1 MFRSARLKLTLFY
14 LAALLL
20 FSLAS
25 TNIVRLL
32 AENQYNQSDAA
43 QRGEVKQLFLHGFGF
58 ESPPPYG
65 TNMFKFNSVQDT
77 QTAIANQHLAR
88 ELIWINVSALVI
100 GGLFSY
106 WFAGRTLHPIEEAH
120 KAQARFAS
128 DASHELR
135 TPLTNMKVENEVFLR
150 QKSFS
155 AGEARELIMSN
166 LEEVERLENLSSS
179 LLDLTRYNQT
189 PLKLSSLAAEEL
201 VSEAVTR
208 AEKYARV
215 KKVTITKKV
224 PGAYVEGHHD
234 SLLQLIGIILDNAVK
249 YGPDDGTVSVEGKS
263 DSSHY
268 VVSIVDQGPGI
279 ASTDL
284 PHIFDRLYRGDKAR
298 SSKVSGYGLGLALA
312 QEIAE
317 ANHITITVRNNKSGG
332 ARFELN
338 FNIAK

>member
-32 AENQYNQSDAA
+32 AESEFDHSDAA
-43 QRGEVKQLFLHGFGF
+43 QHSEVEHLFSRGFDFST
-58 ESPPPYG
+58 SPPHS
-65 TNMFKFNSVQDT
+65 MFQYNSVQQA
-77 QTAIANQHLAR
+77 QTLLAKEQLAR
-88 ELIWINVSALVI
+88 ELIWINIGALVI

-135 TPLTNMKVENEVFLR
+135 TPLTNMKIEDEVFLR
-150 QKSFS
+150 QKHFTET
-155 AGEARELIMSN
+155 EARELISSN
-166 LEEVERLENLSSS
+166 LEEVERLENLSTS

-189 PLKLSSLAAEEL
+189 PLQLKPLVAESLVA
-201 VSEAVTR
+201 EAVTR
-208 AEKYARV
+208 AERHAKARQV
-215 KKVTITKKV
+215 SIMQQVA
-224 PGAYVEGHHD
+224 PARVEGHYD
-234 SLLQLIGIILDNAVK
+234 SMLQLIGIILDNAIK
-249 YGPDDGTVSVEGKS
+249 YGPEKGTVAVDGRLH
-263 DSSHY
+263 DSQY
-268 VVSIVDQGPGI
+268 VVAITDQGPGI
-279 ASTDL
+279 APSDL

-312 QEIAE
+312 REIAE
-317 ANHITITVRNNKSGG
+317 ANHITITVRNNKGGG
-332 ARFELN
+332 AHFELN
-338 FNIAK
+338 LNVAK

>member
-14 LAALLL
+14 LAALLC

-32 AENQYNQSDAA
+32 AESQYSHSDAA
-43 QRGEVKQLFLHGFGF
+43 QRGAVKQLFLHEFGF
-58 ESPPPYG
+58 STSPPPSG
-65 TNMFKFNSVQDT
+65 NMFKFYSIQDA
-77 QTAIANQHLAR
+77 QTALAKEQLAR
-88 ELIWINVSALVI
+88 ELIWINVGALVI
-100 GGLFSY
+100 GGLLSY

-150 QKSFS
+150 QKHFS
-155 AGEARELIMSN
+155 EGEARDLIASN

-189 PLKLSSLAAEEL
+189 PLKLISLDVESL
-201 VSEAVTR
+201 LSEAITR
-208 AEKYARV
+208 TAKHAKARH
-215 KKVTITKKV
+215 VTITKQL
-224 PGAYVEGHHD
+224 PAAHVEGHHD
-234 SLLQLIGIILDNAVK
+234 SLVQLAGIILDNALK
-249 YGPDDGTVSVEGKS
+249 YGPEGGTVTVTGKT
-263 DSSHY
+263 DGNRY
-268 VVSIVDQGPGI
+268 VVSVVDEGPGI
-279 ASTDL
+279 DPADL

-317 ANHITITVRNNKSGG
+317 ANHITITVRNNKGGG
-332 ARFELN
+332 ACFELN
-338 FNIAK
+338 LNVAK

>member
-14 LAALLL
+14 LAALLV

-32 AENQYNQSDAA
+32 AESQYSQSDAA

-58 ESPPPYG
+58 GTAPPG
-65 TNMFKFNSVQDT
+65 NMFKYYSVQDA
-77 QTAIANQHLAR
+77 QTDIANQHLVR
-88 ELIWINVSALVI
+88 ELIWINVGALIV
-100 GGLFSY
+100 GGLLSY

-150 QKSFS
+150 QRHFS
-155 AGEARELIMSN
+155 EGEARELIGSN

-179 LLDLTRYNQT
+179 LLDLTRYGQT
-189 PLKLSSLAAEEL
+189 PLKLTPLAVEPL
-201 VSEAVTR
+201 VTEAITRSERHAKAKRVT
-208 AEKYARV
+208 
-215 KKVTITKKV
+215 VTKQLPEAHI
-224 PGAYVEGHHD
+224 EGHHD
-234 SLLQLIGIILDNAVK
+234 SLLQLVGIVLDNAIK
-249 YGPDDGTVSVEGKS
+249 YGPEGGTVAVQGKS
-263 DSSHY
+263 DGSRY
-268 VVSIVDQGPGI
+268 IVSIVDQGPGI
-279 ASTDL
+279 DPNDL

-317 ANHITITVRNNKSGG
+317 ANRITITVRNNKGGG
-332 ARFELN
+332 ARFEFNL
-338 FNIAK
+338 NIAK

>member
-14 LAALLL
+14 LAALLV

-32 AENQYNQSDAA
+32 AESQYHQSDAA
-43 QRGEVKQLFLHGFGF
+43 QRGEVRQLFLHGFGF
-58 ESPPPYG
+58 TTAPPG
-65 TNMFKFNSVQDT
+65 GNMFKYNSVQNT
-77 QTAIANQHLAR
+77 QTALANQHLTL
-88 ELIWINVSALVI
+88 ELIWINIGALVI
-100 GGLFSY
+100 GGLLSY
-106 WFAGRTLHPIEEAH
+106 WFAGRTLDPIEQAH
-120 KAQARFAS
+120 KAQTRFAS

-150 QKSFS
+150 QKQFS
-155 AGEARELIMSN
+155 EGEARDLIASN

-189 PLKLSSLAAEEL
+189 PLKLTALAVEPL
-201 VSEAVTR
+201 VSEAI
-208 AEKYARV
+208 ARTG
-215 KKVTITKKV
+215 KHAKAKQVTITKQI
-224 PGAYVEGHHD
+224 PEAHVEGHHD
-234 SLLQLIGIILDNAVK
+234 SLLQLVGIVLDNAIK
-249 YGPDDGTVSVEGKS
+249 YGPEGGTVTVQGTT
-263 DSSHY
+263 DSGHY

-279 ASTDL
+279 DPVDL

-317 ANHITITVRNNKSGG
+317 ANHITITVRNNKGGG

-338 FNIAK
+338 LNIAK